1 MKISAIVITFNEEEN
16 IKDCLESVK
25 WADEIIVV
33 DSKSSDETIEIAR
46 SYTDKVFSV
55 EMQNVTEKRKFSVD
69 KAANDWILFVDAD
82 ERISKELGEEILELK
97 PPNDTAGY
105 FLNRKNFYL
114 GKWIKHCGIYPDY
127 HIRLFNRKK
136 AAVNDRIIHEGI
148 EVKGKTLQL
157 IGALLHYPVRNISGM
172 VDKVNYY
179 STMESQEHFN
189 NGRKISKAGAFAHA
203 IATFLVMYFSRKG
216 FMDKLAGFYISLSYS
231 VTTFMTYLKLLK
243 LQNKI

>member
-16 IKDCLESVK
+16 IKDCLESVN

-33 DSKSSDETIEIAR
+33 DSHSSDKTIEIAR
-46 SYTDKVFSV
+46 SNTDKVFSV

-82 ERISKELGEEILELK
+82 ERISKELSEEILALT
-97 PPNDTAGY
+97 PPEDTAGY

-157 IGALLHYPVRNISGM
+157 RGALLHYPVRDINGM
-172 VDKVNYY
+172 IDKVNYY

-189 NGRKISKAGAFAHA
+189 NGRKISKAGAFTHA
-203 IATFLVMYFSRKG
+203 AATFLVMYFSRKG
-216 FMDKLAGFYISLSYS
+216 FMDKLVGFYVSVSYS